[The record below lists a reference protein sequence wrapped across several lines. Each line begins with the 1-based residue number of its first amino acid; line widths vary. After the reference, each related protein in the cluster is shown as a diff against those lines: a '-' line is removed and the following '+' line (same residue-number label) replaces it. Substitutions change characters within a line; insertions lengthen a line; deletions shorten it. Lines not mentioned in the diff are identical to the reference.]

1 MSYRTKVNGYQIFG
15 NNESY
20 KEWLNFIKSK
30 GIEVDNDGCYEGD
43 ITDVMGAIET
53 LESIVKSLEENY
65 RKRNPNKSLFDFR
78 STYDN
83 YIKRI
88 TNYPDDDCNSSITD
102 DLMEIIDNAYIFIP
116 IAFIN
121 ACDDLIERAPTWST
135 KNHLYCYKLK
145 EGAKIHVSAY

>member
-1 MSYRTKVNGYQIFG
+1 
-15 NNESY
+15 
-20 KEWLNFIKSK
+20 
-30 GIEVDNDGCYEGD
+30 
-43 ITDVMGAIET
+43 MGAIET

-121 ACDDLIERAPTWST
+121 ACDDSIERAPTWST

-145 EGAKIHVSAY
+145 EGAKIHVSAH